1 MIKIFRWHEIRTHN
15 HPFLSPT
22 LVKLKSYLSNSS
34 HPYSCW
40 CFINA
45 KKIFLII
52 FPCFFLSRL
61 LTEEHIPNK
70 NRSLAGF
77 GAGRMPETLVKKTF
91 SGLWQ
96 LCFTQRKPPR
106 NRNPK
111 LFRKMWFRLKQQ
123 LMLRFELI
131 FKFTADLILSKRRLY
146 LLIWDPKNT
155 SQGVCPS
162 EIAYLS
168 AKKTTE
174 SYKLNLG
181 GLHSTKEAFLL
192 PTQQPCVQ
200 LPAPPRFFLLT
211 A

>member
-1 MIKIFRWHEIRTHN
+1 MPTHVG
-15 HPFLSPT
+15 ST
-22 LVKLKSYLSNSS
+22 D
-34 HPYSCW
+34 
-40 CFINA
+40 A
-45 KKIFLII
+45 KKIFLIT

-131 FKFTADLILSKRRLY
+131 FKFTPELTLSKRRLY
-146 LLIWDPKNT
+146 LLIWDPKNS
-155 SQGVCPS
+155 SQWVCPS
-162 EIAYLS
+162 ERAHLS
-168 AKKTTE
+168 AKETTE
-174 SYKLNLG
+174 SYELNLG
-181 GLHSTKEAFLL
+181 GCIAQRKLSCF
-192 PTQQPCVQ
+192 
-200 LPAPPRFFLLT
+200 PPSSPGFNSRHRRDFSLNCFVCEQYWDWTHLVLSNGFHKYS
-211 A
+211 